1 MLAGPRRKQKLSAD
15 PRGNSWSKDESKFG
29 QKMLEKFGWSKGKGL
44 GANEDGNV
52 DHVKISVKNDTRGVG
67 CSKNHADNWIAHQ
80 DDFNDLLSSLNQDTT
95 ENNDED
101 TTDKVTGLESKSKAS
116 RSRVHYQ
123 KFTKGKDLSSK
134 SQEDM
139 ACIFGR
145 RQVKPDADFSSS
157 SEDDGSSSD
166 TQNKAEHGVITVRS
180 TDSVQDYFAKK
191 MAEKKA
197 SMTSLNG
204 ISQSSDEER
213 PSFCTDIK
221 TVDNETDKKRSS
233 EKKKVRFSLGEDNIS
248 DEKLKAKKKKSKKKK
263 NNEENI
269 VDTMDATT
277 DLSQEN
283 SAEGCDL
290 KCENAR
296 PENKRKRKSEE
307 VQVEVVKNK
316 KLKKKKKEKCSNNIA
331 REISVETDDLKSN
344 SVKNSNQ
351 IKCVS
356 QNSKEESEVADED
369 KDNVKPKKAK
379 KSKKVK
385 DSIDECKDE
394 SENKPW
400 TNNSKNETV
409 KSKKKKKKRK
419 HKPIVD

>member
-166 TQNKAEHGVITVRS
+166 NKAEHGVITVRS

-277 DLSQEN
+277 DSSQEN

-307 VQVEVVKNK
+307 VQDEVVKNK

-331 REISVETDDLKSN
+331 SEISVETNDLKSN
-344 SVKNSNQ
+344 PVKNSNQ

-356 QNSKEESEVADED
+356 QNSKEESKVADED